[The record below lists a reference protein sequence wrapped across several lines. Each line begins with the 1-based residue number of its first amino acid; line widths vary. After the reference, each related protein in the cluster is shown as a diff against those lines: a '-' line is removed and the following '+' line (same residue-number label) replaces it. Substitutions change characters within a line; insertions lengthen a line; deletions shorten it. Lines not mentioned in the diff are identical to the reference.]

1 MEIVS
6 VLKACLEQSSPL
18 WNVEITKRL
27 VEEKWEELKSQNSW
41 DPNNYSTAGFLLG
54 DASLTAERLVIP
66 IDLDTEDIYIEM
78 PSQEH
83 LSSFYKENGLE
94 LYTKEELDSLESVN
108 ILNNAFTTIS
118 TVRPIFNCVT
128 TLVRAI
134 QILKS
139 GDPDNDVSYS
149 HPNIPF
155 SIFVS
160 ICDKQTEEATLR
172 IAESIIHEAMHLQLT
187 LIENYIDLVKP
198 NSTDIYYSPWRDE
211 KRPARGVLHG
221 LYVFRA
227 ILEFFRELASS
238 HSNDRV
244 VEYADG
250 RIKEIASQLT
260 QIQDFYKLPA
270 LNATGAQ
277 LAQQLV
283 SI

>member
-27 VEEKWEELKSQNSW
+27 VAENWEELKSKNSW
-41 DPNNYSTAGFLLG
+41 DPDNYSTAGILLG
-54 DASLTAERLVIP
+54 DSSLVAERFVIP
-66 IDLDTEDIYIEM
+66 IDLDTEDIYIEI

-83 LSSFYKENGLE
+83 LSTFYKENGLE
-94 LYTKEELDSLESVN
+94 LYTKEELDSLESIN
-108 ILNNAFTTIS
+108 ILNNAFTTIR
-118 TVRPIFNCVT
+118 TVRSIFNCVT

-149 HPNIPF
+149 HPDIPF

-160 ICDKQTEEATLR
+160 ICDNQTEEAILR

-198 NSTDIYYSPWRDE
+198 NNTDIYYSPWRDE

-227 ILEFFRELASS
+227 IYEFFSELKKYSQTDFTRKYS
-238 HSNDRV
+238 QNRQQSI
-244 VEYADG
+244 ADDIEKVKG
-250 RIKEIASQLT
+250 FSFCPDLT
-260 QIQDFYKLPA
+260 VHG
-270 LNATGAQ
+270 AT
-277 LAQQLV
+277 LAGLLT
-283 SI
+283 SF

>member
-41 DPNNYSTAGFLLG
+41 DPNNYSTAGILLG
-54 DASLTAERLVIP
+54 DASLAAERFAIP
-66 IDLDTEDIYIEM
+66 IDLDTENIYIEM

-94 LYTKEELDSLESVN
+94 LYTKEELDSLESIN
-108 ILNNAFTTIS
+108 ILSNAFTTIS

-128 TLVRAI
+128 SLIRAI

-139 GDPDNDVSYS
+139 GEPDNDVSYS
-149 HPNIPF
+149 HPDIPF

-160 ICDKQTEEATLR
+160 ICDKQTEETTLR

-198 NSTDIYYSPWRDE
+198 NSVDNYYSPWRDE
-211 KRPARGVLHG
+211 KRSARGVLHG
-221 LYVFRA
+221 LYVFRT
-227 ILEFFRELASS
+227 IYEFFSELKKYSQS
-238 HSNDRV
+238 DITRKYSQNRQQSI
-244 VEYADG
+244 ADN
-250 RIKEIASQLT
+250 IEKVKEFSFCPDLTAHGATLAEQLT
-260 QIQDFYKLPA
+260 SY
-270 LNATGAQ
+270 
-277 LAQQLV
+277 
-283 SI
+283 